1 MSAQPEFIPDEN
13 DLLLTRRALLRRGV
27 TDTEIRTARR
37 SGTIV
42 PIRRGCFAEIGQV
55 TAASPED
62 RHLLA
67 ARAALAAASSGLV
80 LSHESAAIAWDF
92 HLWRGAPELVHLTTD
107 RPTGG
112 RRDRMRHVHAH
123 RLDAEDVT
131 ERHGLPTTT
140 AARTIADLACAL
152 PFDEAVCVGDS
163 ALRSQAVAPEL
174 LAAALARCGRRRGTA
189 KARRVLSLLDGRSE
203 SVGESRSRVY
213 FDRFD
218 VPAPDL
224 QVEIVVDGKTYR
236 VDFLWDGIV
245 GEFDGLSKYAGDQGG
260 DAVVREK
267 LREDALRAAGY
278 VVIRWTWPDLA
289 DGRLA
294 RRVLVALAGR

>member
-1 MSAQPEFIPDEN
+1 MTAQPEFRSTEHDP
-13 DLLLTRRALLRRGV
+13 LLTRRALLRRGV

-42 PIRRGCFAEIGQV
+42 PVRRGCFAE
-55 TAASPED
+55 TAQITASSPEE
-62 RHLLA
+62 RHLLV
-67 ARAALAAASSGLV
+67 ARAALDAASSSLV
-80 LSHESAAIAWDF
+80 LSHESAALAWGFD
-92 HLWRGAPELVHLTTD
+92 LWRGAPELVHLTTD

-112 RRDRMRHVHAH
+112 RIDRTRHVHAH
-123 RLDAEDVT
+123 RLDVEDVT
-131 ERHGLPTTT
+131 ERHGLPITT
-140 AARTIADLACAL
+140 AVRTVADLACAL

-163 ALRSQAVAPEL
+163 ALRSRAVTSEL

-189 KARRVLSLLDGRSE
+189 KARRVLPFVDGRSE
-203 SVGESRSRVY
+203 SIGESRSRAY

-224 QVEIVVDGKTYR
+224 QVEIVVDGKTFR
-236 VDFLWDGIV
+236 VDFLWDGVV

-294 RRVLVALAGR
+294 RRVLAAVVAR

>member
-1 MSAQPEFIPDEN
+1 MSAQPEFTSDEN

-27 TDTEIRTARR
+27 TDAEIRTAKRG
-37 SGTIV
+37 GTIV
-42 PIRRGCFAEIGQV
+42 PIRRGCFAETVQI
-55 TAASPED
+55 TAATPEE
-62 RHLLA
+62 RHLLL
-67 ARAALAAASSGLV
+67 ARAALDAASSGLV
-80 LSHESAAIAWDF
+80 LSHQSAALAWGFD
-92 HLWRGAPELVHLTTD
+92 LWRGAPEIVHLTAD

-112 RRDRMRHVHAH
+112 RVDRMRHVHAH
-123 RLDAEDVT
+123 LLDAVDVT
-131 ERHGLPTTT
+131 ERLGLPITT

-163 ALRSQAVAPEL
+163 ALRSQLATPEL

-189 KARRVLSLLDGRSE
+189 KARRVLSFLDSRSE

-236 VDFLWDGIV
+236 VDFLWDGVV

-278 VVIRWTWPDLA
+278 VVIRWTWADLA

-294 RRVLVALAGR
+294 RRVLAALVGR